1 MVGIRNGV
9 KVNEGMKVR
18 GRVSIREK
26 GRIGFVFYR
35 LLDNFLMVILYF
47 DSVLSEYLPYQVGFA
62 KLPCFEAQLA

>member
-1 MVGIRNGV
+1 MSPTQCQLSPLEIQDGKGLSDMVGIRNGV

-35 LLDNFLMVILYF
+35 LLDNFLNGNFVF
-47 DSVLSEYLPYQVGFA
+47 
-62 KLPCFEAQLA
+62 

>member
-26 GRIGFVFYR
+26 GRIRFVFYW
-35 LLDNFLMVILYF
+35 LLDNFLNGSFVF
-47 DSVLSEYLPYQVGFA
+47 
-62 KLPCFEAQLA
+62 